1 MPETTADMSR
11 DAPPACLVLWHQPTS
26 HKLWVAAPLVS
37 DASISMF
44 STFASE
50 VSRVCIGY
58 RALVAEFCS
67 LADTLP
73 CSLPHPA
80 LPSLALT
87 MLSTML
93 PSYDVFTKLYITV
106 TNRPTVVHDV
116 KHQITD

>member
-1 MPETTADMSR
+1 
-11 DAPPACLVLWHQPTS
+11 
-26 HKLWVAAPLVS
+26 
-37 DASISMF
+37 MF

-50 VSRVCIGY
+50 VSSVCIGY

-73 CSLPHPA
+73 CSASSA